1 MAAGGRGQRLNG
13 SKEGIFMDS
22 GGKFLTFTSILI
34 LALILQG
41 LLIIHE
47 THDTPE
53 KAAVEFARAYFWLD
67 PAMADRLCADLGR
80 TEESDPTAAFLQR
93 VGDEARELGF
103 RFEYMKQQLFDVEAR
118 LLSEQGGE
126 AEVLLT
132 ATRKRAI
139 NPVYGVI
146 GAVFDLTRPHRVE
159 TTLLLRQEEGRWKVC
174 GRPFALPQ
182 S

>member
-1 MAAGGRGQRLNG
+1 
-13 SKEGIFMDS
+13 MDS

-41 LLIIHE
+41 LLIINE
-47 THDTPE
+47 TRETPD

-67 PAMADRLCADLGR
+67 PTMAERLCSELSR
-80 TEESDPTAAFLQR
+80 TEAPDPTRAFLQR
-93 VGDEARELGF
+93 IGDEARTLGF
-103 RFEYMKQQLFDVEAR
+103 GFEYMKQQLFDVEAR
-118 LLSEQGGE
+118 TLREQDGR

-139 NPVYGVI
+139 NPVF
-146 GAVFDLTRPHRVE
+146 GAVGALFDLTKPHRVE
-159 TTLLLRQEEGRWKVC
+159 ATLHLQREEGRWKVC
-174 GRPFALPQ
+174 GRPFALTE